1 MFDKE
6 KTGYVEVVD
15 LQTILRSLGRDPN
28 EATELLEGLGISQE
42 GKLSFEEFLKIMK
55 NLENRLI
62 ANKAGVDDG

>member
-6 KTGYVEVVD
+6 RNGFVEVLD

-42 GKLSFEEFLKIMK
+42 GRLSFEEFLRIMK
-55 NLENRLI
+55 SLENRLV
-62 ANKAGVDDG
+62 ANKNNEEG